1 MQISIPKA
9 VNQVNKD
16 KFMEMHCHIAGKDKT
31 FKLGKP
37 NANAQFLLLVWT
49 FYVQI
54 HQQLVSRDWRN
65 GWESTEVCIL

>member
-1 MQISIPKA
+1 MQISSPKA

-49 FYVQI
+49 FYIQI
-54 HQQLVSRDWRN
+54 H
-65 GWESTEVCIL
+65 